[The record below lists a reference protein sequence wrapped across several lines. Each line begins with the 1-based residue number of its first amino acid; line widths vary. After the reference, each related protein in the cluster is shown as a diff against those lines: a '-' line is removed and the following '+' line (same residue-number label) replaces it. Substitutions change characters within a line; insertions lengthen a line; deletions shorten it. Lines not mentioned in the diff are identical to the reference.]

1 MLGIFDE
8 GGIIPVKSGG
18 VMRLCIW
25 FLGSLLMFS
34 TSLLAQTACRQ
45 ANSKLVERR
54 DGFTILSINLPSQPS
69 SIAATAVVANSSRR
83 MGAYVFTLS
92 KLLAVDSQHSTEM
105 LPAAIQLA
113 SEGHSSILLQRVL
126 TWPDI
131 NDTVGQMKPQALCA
145 EQWLSTHAATKP
157 DDWNFIGPSEDVPSF
172 EQLHEAGDTT
182 SMTFLWGLPFAGYYD
197 TVNTENVLRNGIE
210 GRVVAHSHEKDLK

>member
-1 MLGIFDE
+1 
-8 GGIIPVKSGG
+8 
-18 VMRLCIW
+18 
-25 FLGSLLMFS
+25 
-34 TSLLAQTACRQ
+34 
-45 ANSKLVERR
+45 
-54 DGFTILSINLPSQPS
+54 
-69 SIAATAVVANSSRR
+69 